1 MNVFFR
7 CDPIPDHHRP
17 RRASI
22 PVMQPI
28 SLEARDSAEEPD
40 LLAPWFCSR
49 ELVLVQ
55 LGVESPPE

>member
-7 CDPIPDHHRP
+7 CDPIPDRH

-40 LLAPWFCSR
+40 LLAPRFCSR
-49 ELVLVQ
+49 ELCLVQ